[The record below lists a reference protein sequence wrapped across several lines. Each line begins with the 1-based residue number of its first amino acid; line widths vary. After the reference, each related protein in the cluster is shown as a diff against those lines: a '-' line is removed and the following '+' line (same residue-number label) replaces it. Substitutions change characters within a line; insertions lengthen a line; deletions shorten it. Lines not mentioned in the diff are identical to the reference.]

1 MVESSL
7 KKYLKEFQQD
17 NLLHF
22 NEFYESTKK
31 AVFYNILSFIKS
43 HETSE
48 DILQDTYVKFLK
60 HVKEIKSHSSILG
73 YLIMISKN
81 LSLDYLKKIKDL
93 QEALLRTQAD
103 NVNYRKRKD
112 EEVAKRL
119 EYANEDLV
127 KEILPVVDNFERAI
141 SLDDDNLDDE
151 LSKFLQG
158 FKMIYCHLVDIL
170 NKYDVKAIDGANKPF
185 DPKYHQAVLTEKVD
199 GMESGMVIEVMQK
212 GYLFKDK
219 VIRPAMVK
227 VSE

>member
-1 MVESSL
+1 MIGVSEEE
-7 KKYLKEFQQD
+7 KKHHDKDDYKKDKHYKEHDDHKKHDYDKHKYDKHDGHKYDYDKHEKHDEHKKNHDDKLEKQ
-17 NLLHF
+17 
-22 NEFYESTKK
+22 NEE
-31 AVFYNILSFIKS
+31 N
-43 HETSE
+43 
-48 DILQDTYVKFLK
+48 
-60 HVKEIKSHSSILG
+60 
-73 YLIMISKN
+73 
-81 LSLDYLKKIKDL
+81 LKKIKDL